1 MNYDNYE
8 WLMFELLEGNL
19 SEQDELK
26 VIKQIEE
33 DEFFFKE
40 WKLFKQTKIHKD
52 DAIIFPNKLSL
63 LKPISQAPVRTVPVF
78 GIAASIVIAVMI
90 GIFWPSVLP
99 DSETI
104 STVQNLSEQQKI
116 TPKST
121 NDIQLTKS
129 NTPRNSSVKAE
140 QLFLPN
146 SNIDVSKLSYRHET
160 RITEEFFSDAPI
172 KLHEQIN
179 IEYIDVSQPVW
190 IDSLDGSIS
199 VLEDNISVAQSTS
212 KPKSVDSMKKNDPQK
227 INEVE
232 IHKYKNE
239 EPKYLVTNWFNL
251 KAGWTNWLN
260 SSGNLDADGN
270 YPMLELNPA
279 NSYNLQVNIVE
290 QSLKLFKDRF
300 RLTYGLGSDN
310 YYYNLKNDISIS
322 NDQNGLLI
330 TDDSETKDFKK
341 NWLYNSYI
349 TVPLMFNVNFASQKN
364 KEKDIYF
371 ASVVNFMYSMSSVTK
386 QKWKDGDTKYKSRAK
401 KDLGLNQF
409 NIGYEAQL
417 GYKNLILY
425 VKYIPGGI
433 FKSSSRP
440 DLRSLSFGVVIGDVF
455 N

>member
-1 MNYDNYE
+1 MKMNYDNYE

-19 SEQDELK
+19 SEQDELN

-63 LKPISQAPVRTVPVF
+63 LKPILQAPVRTVPVF

-90 GIFWPSVLP
+90 GIFWPSVLS

-116 TPKST
+116 TQKNSK
-121 NDIQLTKS
+121 DIQLTKS

-160 RITEEFFSDAPI
+160 RIEEFFSAAPI

-212 KPKSVDSMKKNDPQK
+212 KPKSVEKLIKF
-227 INEVE
+227 
-232 IHKYKNE
+232 
-239 EPKYLVTNWFNL
+239 VTNRPIRRIRDKTSTIVKNMKNSNL
-251 KAGWTNWLN
+251 KIKPNFDGRN
-260 SSGNLDADGN
+260 STLGIYFESDG
-270 YPMLELNPA
+270 Y
-279 NSYNLQVNIVE
+279 IVMA
-290 QSLKLFKDRF
+290 
-300 RLTYGLGSDN
+300 
-310 YYYNLKNDISIS
+310 NLKR
-322 NDQNGLLI
+322 
-330 TDDSETKDFKK
+330 FKK
-341 NWLYNSYI
+341 QTL
-349 TVPLMFNVNFASQKN
+349 TL
-364 KEKDIYF
+364 
-371 ASVVNFMYSMSSVTK
+371 
-386 QKWKDGDTKYKSRAK
+386 
-401 KDLGLNQF
+401 
-409 NIGYEAQL
+409 
-417 GYKNLILY
+417 
-425 VKYIPGGI
+425 
-433 FKSSSRP
+433 
-440 DLRSLSFGVVIGDVF
+440 
-455 N
+455 

>member
-1 MNYDNYE
+1 MKMNYDNYE

-52 DAIIFPNKLSL
+52 DAIIFPDKLSL

-90 GIFWPSVLP
+90 GIFWPSVLS

-129 NTPRNSSVKAE
+129 NTPRNSTVKAE

-212 KPKSVDSMKKNDPQK
+212 KPKSVEKLIKF
-227 INEVE
+227 
-232 IHKYKNE
+232 
-239 EPKYLVTNWFNL
+239 VTNRPIQRIRDKTSTIVKNMKNSNL
-251 KAGWTNWLN
+251 KIKPNFDGRN
-260 SSGNLDADGN
+260 STLGIYFESDG
-270 YPMLELNPA
+270 Y
-279 NSYNLQVNIVE
+279 IVMA
-290 QSLKLFKDRF
+290 
-300 RLTYGLGSDN
+300 
-310 YYYNLKNDISIS
+310 NLKP
-322 NDQNGLLI
+322 
-330 TDDSETKDFKK
+330 FKK
-341 NWLYNSYI
+341 QTL
-349 TVPLMFNVNFASQKN
+349 TL
-364 KEKDIYF
+364 
-371 ASVVNFMYSMSSVTK
+371 
-386 QKWKDGDTKYKSRAK
+386 
-401 KDLGLNQF
+401 
-409 NIGYEAQL
+409 
-417 GYKNLILY
+417 
-425 VKYIPGGI
+425 
-433 FKSSSRP
+433 
-440 DLRSLSFGVVIGDVF
+440 
-455 N
+455 

>member
-1 MNYDNYE
+1 MKMNYDNYE

-90 GIFWPSVLP
+90 GIFWPSVLS

-160 RITEEFFSDAPI
+160 RIEEFFSVAPI

-212 KPKSVDSMKKNDPQK
+212 KPKSVEKLIKF
-227 INEVE
+227 
-232 IHKYKNE
+232 
-239 EPKYLVTNWFNL
+239 VTNRPIRRIRDKTSTIVKNMKNSNL
-251 KAGWTNWLN
+251 KIKPNFDGRN
-260 SSGNLDADGN
+260 STLGIYFESDG
-270 YPMLELNPA
+270 Y
-279 NSYNLQVNIVE
+279 IVMA
-290 QSLKLFKDRF
+290 
-300 RLTYGLGSDN
+300 
-310 YYYNLKNDISIS
+310 NLKP
-322 NDQNGLLI
+322 
-330 TDDSETKDFKK
+330 FKK
-341 NWLYNSYI
+341 QTL
-349 TVPLMFNVNFASQKN
+349 TL
-364 KEKDIYF
+364 
-371 ASVVNFMYSMSSVTK
+371 
-386 QKWKDGDTKYKSRAK
+386 
-401 KDLGLNQF
+401 
-409 NIGYEAQL
+409 
-417 GYKNLILY
+417 
-425 VKYIPGGI
+425 
-433 FKSSSRP
+433 
-440 DLRSLSFGVVIGDVF
+440 
-455 N
+455 